1 MSTRNNALTSNECQ
15 RVAYRADDSDS
26 STIAFASSYPSVIAL
41 GKGPL
46 PEGRNISSNDLANKM
61 TSSKQFEPLAGCLTS
76 VKPSDS
82 ASKSERMREL
92 GENTTTAC
100 ARNNQLGKQSPVVEI
115 SPAQTC
121 AHHTYTRIFML
132 YRTQSLTCSPVCRRQ
147 IAVDAARFE
156 RATVHTCGCIHTRT

>member
-41 GKGPL
+41 RKGPL

-115 SPAQTC
+115 SPAQTR
-121 AHHTYTRIFML
+121 AHTHIFML
-132 YRTQSLTCSPVCRRQ
+132 YRTQALTCAPVCRRQ
-147 IAVDAARFE
+147 IAVDADRFE
-156 RATVHTCGCIHTRT
+156 RATVHMCGGLHTRT